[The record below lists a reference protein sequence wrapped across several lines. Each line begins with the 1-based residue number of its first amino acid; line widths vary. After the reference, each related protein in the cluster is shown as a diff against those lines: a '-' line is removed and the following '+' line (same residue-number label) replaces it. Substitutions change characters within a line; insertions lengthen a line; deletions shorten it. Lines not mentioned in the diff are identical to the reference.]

1 MDLRALRL
9 EFLDGLKVILEEEI
23 DSGFG
28 SFIAAPAQNTLSGK
42 LYRVMEQTFDK
53 TTVMDSADQMH
64 AIAASSTPVIIDFFN
79 SVGLSDNFSAPS
91 LGDLSDF
98 RSRVATKATVLH
110 EKLRREYLFG
120 SRGPTPAI
128 AKLGKT
134 RCMYSY
140 IRKDLGVKMHGT
152 QNFGPISNG
161 IAEDD
166 ISVGENIS
174 KIYEVRQSVLR
185 SSTFEFLMNLVRPFA
200 TAACKRLCFPC
211 LFEIVRA
218 TMFGA

>member
-23 DSGFG
+23 DASFS
-28 SFIAAPAQNTLSGK
+28 SFIAGTAQNTLSGK

-53 TTVMDSADQMH
+53 TTVMDSVDQMH
-64 AIAASSTPVIIDFFN
+64 ATAASSTPVIIDFFN

-98 RSRVATKATVLH
+98 RSRVATKATALH
-110 EKLRREYLFG
+110 ERLRREYLFG

-140 IRKDLGVKMHGT
+140 IRKELGVKMHGA
-152 QNFGPISNG
+152 QNFSPIPEG
-161 IAEDD
+161 FVDD
-166 ISVGENIS
+166 DGSIGENIS
-174 KIYEVRQSVLR
+174 KIYEVRQSSRL
-185 SSTFEFLMNLVRPFA
+185 SSPFKFLTNVD
-200 TAACKRLCFPC
+200 
-211 LFEIVRA
+211 
-218 TMFGA
+218 

>member
-23 DSGFG
+23 DTGFS
-28 SFIAAPAQNTLSGK
+28 SFIAASAQNTLSGK
-42 LYRVMEQTFDK
+42 LFRVMEQTFDK
-53 TTVMDSADQMH
+53 TTVMDSVDQMH

-79 SVGLSDNFSAPS
+79 SAGLSDNFSGPS

-98 RSRVATKATVLH
+98 RSRVASKATVLH

-152 QNFGPISNG
+152 QNFSPIPKG
-161 IAEDD
+161 IILDD
-166 ISVGENIS
+166 HEVSVGENIS
-174 KIYEVRQSVLR
+174 KIYEVRQSFSLR
-185 SSTFEFLMNLVRPFA
+185 LHSNF
-200 TAACKRLCFPC
+200 
-211 LFEIVRA
+211 
-218 TMFGA
+218 

>member
-9 EFLDGLKVILEEEI
+9 ELLDGLKVILEEEI
-23 DSGFG
+23 DAGFS
-28 SFIAAPAQNTLSGK
+28 SFIGAPAQNTLSGK

-64 AIAASSTPVIIDFFN
+64 AIAASSAPVVIDFFN
-79 SVGLSDNFSAPS
+79 SVGLSDSFSAPS

-98 RSRVATKATVLH
+98 RSRVASKATVLH
-110 EKLRREYLFG
+110 ERLRREYLFG

-134 RCMYSY
+134 RGMYSY

-152 QNFGPISNG
+152 QNFSPTPNG
-161 IAEDD
+161 IIVDD
-166 ISVGENIS
+166 EASIGENIS
-174 KIYEVRQSVLR
+174 KIYEVRQSFSL
-185 SSTFEFLMNLVRPFA
+185 STWFLMDFVRPFG
-200 TAACKRLCFPC
+200 TAACKKSCTPC
-211 LFEIVRA
+211 LFE
-218 TMFGA
+218 